1 MRQLGQFENLFKNM
15 GGVDNGFP
23 AAIDLASVANR
34 DEYDQQMLH
43 DNLLFGTP
51 DEVIQKLNQYKNL
64 GVDHFIY
71 YASLGLG
78 LKEQKRSLELF
89 IERVIPVFDH
99 TD

>member
-1 MRQLGQFENLFKNM
+1 M
-15 GGVDNGFP
+15 GGVQNGFP

-34 DEYDQQMLH
+34 NEYDRQLLR

-51 DEVIQKLNQYKNL
+51 DEVIQKLNQYKDL

-78 LKEQKRSLELF
+78 FKQQKRSLELF
-89 IERVIPVFDH
+89 IEKVIPEFDNAE
-99 TD
+99 

>member
-1 MRQLGQFENLFKNM
+1 M
-15 GGVDNGFP
+15 D
-23 AAIDLASVANR
+23 AAGWSA
-34 DEYDQQMLH
+34 
-43 DNLLFGTP
+43 G
-51 DEVIQKLNQYKNL
+51 NQRRIPEPGYH

-89 IERVIPVFDH
+89 IEKVIPQFDH